1 MASAT
6 GAKPDRA
13 GARSVYR
20 VPPVTVRGND
30 WPALEVEPVDSFI
43 PIHPVSVVVPYYQQ
57 PLELELTLA
66 GLERQTY
73 PKELFEV
80 IVVDDG
86 SDPPLTAPA
95 SSLDLRL
102 EYQED
107 LGFGLA
113 RARNRGARA
122 ARGDILLFLDCD
134 MIPEDGWL
142 ASHARWHHAADGALT
157 LGFRLHVDT
166 EGLDRAT
173 IHDRAGDLAELFKD
187 REVTRPEW
195 IEVHMERTAELTSD
209 DDDLFRVITGGNF
222 GISRRFFESVGGFDE
237 SFTQWGAEDREFAYR
252 AFTRGALLVPER
264 EALCWHQGEGA
275 SISDQERSS
284 LRMQFAKMSQL
295 VAHPA
300 YRSETSGRT
309 FTVPEHVVTL
319 RPVGST
325 EQTVFS
331 TAATLLAGTV
341 SDLVLWIER
350 APVEGSFEWLR
361 RQLAPDPR
369 VFFGPP
375 GGAMDRFPISPFH
388 IVIDCGA
395 GYDAGMIGRLRR
407 GLGRAAHGTALFAE
421 GAPVTIVRSWAW
433 HRARRAGVETSAVG
447 RAVEFTQENTVPEDF
462 DRLEK
467 VITEGLGHMGTR
479 LGVHEDHL
487 RSVERDI
494 AARLHRIEKLEKSQV
509 GRLKSQAG
517 QLKSQAGQLKSQ
529 AGQLKSQTGQLK
541 NIARNQAKGFAG
553 LENMISNTL
562 FFRTRKAFFW
572 VARVTGRVIA
582 RATAV
587 RNRSDASDF
596 AAWLSGAARRK
607 ISGNPVPDTP
617 RPATP
622 TALEPAPYTLGADI
636 VAIGPNAGAVFA
648 GSRRVRNTMV
658 GDLGDPRFPYLGGRH
673 VDLVMADSASML
685 ESLDEAPPAGIPVIS
700 LRESAP
706 ILSVPA
712 FDPEQVNPIG
722 WTADHDEEVFTLGPP
737 GAAADDPASLRRFHH
752 VVDIAANYDG
762 AAGRAGRLAVLAA
775 AGVVV
780 HLAEADL
787 ELERH
792 LGADLYRLMTEDGV
806 GGAGAHSREA
816 ISIAMRREALRT
828 HSLRRRA
835 RQALTAGGIDG
846 PDLPT
851 VSILLPTRRPDRLAE
866 AVATVARQRYPR
878 LELVLGLHGKG
889 FDGRAVAEALEGFEH
904 PVQTVRVE
912 AGRPLGAVLNA
923 AVAASGGS
931 LLAKM
936 DDDDF
941 YSSEHVW
948 DLVLAR
954 EYSRAQLVAKASEY
968 AYLSKADKTV
978 RLAKRQGER
987 YIKTRSVSGGV
998 VMISRHDLDAAGGWR
1013 RMPRQVDLA
1022 LAEDVLHACGAIYW
1036 THGAGYLR
1044 VRHNDGHTWTMGD
1057 DFFLRRAASVRDGL
1071 DHEFA
1076 GL

>member
-1 MASAT
+1 MVSST
-6 GAKPDRA
+6 GAVRDR
-13 GARSVYR
+13 GSTRSVYR

-30 WPALEVEPVDSFI
+30 WPALEVEPVDSFT
-43 PIHPVSVVVPYYQQ
+43 PLHQVSVVVPYYQQ

-86 SDPPLTAPA
+86 SDPPLAVPA
-95 SSLDLRL
+95 TSLNLRV

-122 ARGDILLFLDCD
+122 SRGDILLFLDCD

-142 ASHARWHHAADGALT
+142 ASHARWHHAADGVLT
-157 LGFRLHVDT
+157 MGFRLHVDT
-166 EGLDRAT
+166 ADVDRAAVR
-173 IHDRAGDLAELFKD
+173 DRAGDLAELFAG
-187 REVTRPEW
+187 REITRPEW

-209 DDDLFRVITGGNF
+209 DDDLFRVVTGGNF

-237 SFTQWGAEDREFAYR
+237 TFTQWGAEDREFAYR

-264 EALCWHQGEGA
+264 GALCWHQGEGA
-275 SISDQERSS
+275 SISDQERDS
-284 LRMQFAKMSQL
+284 LWMQFAKMSQL

-325 EQTVFS
+325 VQMVFS

-341 SDLVLWIER
+341 SDLVLWIEE

-395 GYDAGMIGRLRR
+395 GYDAGVIGRLRK
-407 GLGRAAHGTALFAE
+407 GLGRAAHGTALFTE
-421 GAPVTIVRSWAW
+421 GPPVTIVRSWAW

-447 RAVEFTQENTVPEDF
+447 RAVEFTQENRVPEDF

-467 VITEGLGHMGTR
+467 AITEGLGQMETR
-479 LGVHEDHL
+479 LGVNSDRL
-487 RSVERDI
+487 RSVEKDM
-494 AARLHRIEKLEKSQV
+494 AARLYRIEKLEKDQAA
-509 GRLKSQAG
+509 RLRNQAAR
-517 QLKSQAGQLKSQ
+517 LRS
-529 AGQLKSQTGQLK
+529 
-541 NIARNQAKGFAG
+541 IERNQAKGFAA
-553 LENMISNTL
+553 LEHMISNTL
-562 FFRTRKAFFW
+562 LFRTRKALFW

-582 RATAV
+582 RAAAV
-587 RNRSDASDF
+587 RSRSDAREF
-596 AAWLSGAARRK
+596 ADWLSGSARRK
-607 ISGNPVPDTP
+607 ISGDRGPDTP
-617 RPATP
+617 PRATP
-622 TALEPAPYTLGADI
+622 AALEPAAYTLGADI
-636 VAIGPNAGAVFA
+636 VAIGPKAGAVFA
-648 GSRRVRNTMV
+648 GSLRVRNTV
-658 GDLGDPRFPYLGGRH
+658 IGDLGDPRFPYLGGRH
-673 VDLVMADSASML
+673 VDLVIADSASTL
-685 ESLDEAPPAGIPVIS
+685 ESLDEEPPAGTPVIRLS
-700 LRESAP
+700 ESTP
-706 ILSVPA
+706 VLSVPA
-712 FDPEQVNPIG
+712 FDSQQVNPIG
-722 WTADHDEEVFTLGPP
+722 WTPDHAGEVFTLGPP
-737 GAAADDPASLRRFHH
+737 AAADDPASLRRFHH
-752 VVDIAANYDG
+752 VVDIAANYDDT
-762 AAGRAGRLAVLAA
+762 ARRAGRLAVLAA

-780 HLAEADL
+780 HLPEADP
-787 ELERH
+787 ELKRH
-792 LGADLYRLMTEDGV
+792 LGGDLYGLMTGDGV
-806 GGAGAHSREA
+806 AGAGTHAREA

-835 RQALTAGGIDG
+835 RQALTAGGLDG
-846 PDLPT
+846 PDLPA
-851 VSILLPTRRPDRLAE
+851 VSILLPTRRPDRLTE
-866 AVATVARQRYPR
+866 AVATVAGQRYPR
-878 LELVLGLHGKG
+878 LELVLGLHGQG
-889 FDGRAVAEALEGFEH
+889 FDGRAVEEALDGFEH
-904 PVQTVRVE
+904 PVQTVR
-912 AGRPLGAVLNA
+912 ADADRPLGAVLNA
-923 AVAASGGS
+923 AVAASGGE
-931 LLAKM
+931 LVAKM

-941 YSSEHVW
+941 YSSEHIW

-968 AYLSKADKTV
+968 AYLSNAGKTV
-978 RLAKRQGER
+978 RLADRQGER

-1022 LAEDVLHACGAIYW
+1022 LAEDVLHSGGSIYW

-1044 VRHNDGHTWTMGD
+1044 VRHDDGHTWTMSD
-1057 DFFLRRAASVRDGL
+1057 DFFLRRAAAVRDGL
-1071 DHEFA
+1071 DRQFA